1 MGDNDR
7 TGAFLDHCRYLRS
20 QHQPRHGLVMA
31 WADTLR
37 QRTTLDVLKAQH
49 ARVAL
54 VTAQHDGVVASYTLF
69 AALGG
74 PLHAKT
80 GPQRADLRSD
90 GHYRQRLDLACLI
103 PTTDGLTARF
113 AR

>member
-7 TGAFLDHCRYLRS
+7 TGAFLDHCRHLRS
-20 QHQPRHGLVMA
+20 QHRPRHGLVRA

-37 QRTTLDVLKAQH
+37 QRKTLDVLNAQH

-54 VTAQHDGVVASYTLF
+54 VTAQHDGVVASYTLL
-69 AALGG
+69 AVLGG

-103 PTTDGLTARF
+103 PTTDGLTTRF

>member
-1 MGDNDR
+1 
-7 TGAFLDHCRYLRS
+7 
-20 QHQPRHGLVMA
+20 MA

-54 VTAQHDGVVASYTLF
+54 VTAQHDGVVASYTLL

-80 GPQRADLRSD
+80 GPQRADLRSIRAGGED
-90 GHYRQRLDLACLI
+90 HR
-103 PTTDGLTARF
+103 GLF
-113 AR
+113 SGDD

>member
-54 VTAQHDGVVASYTLF
+54 VTAQHDGVVASYTLL

-90 GHYRQRLDLACLI
+90 GHYRQRLDLGV
-103 PTTDGLTARF
+103 PNPDG
-113 AR
+113 

>member
-7 TGAFLDHCRYLRS
+7 TGAFLDHCRHLRS
-20 QHQPRHGLVMA
+20 QHRPRHGLVMA

-54 VTAQHDGVVASYTLF
+54 VTAQHDGVVASYTLL

-80 GPQRADLRSD
+80 GPQRAYLRSD
-90 GHYRQRLDLACLI
+90 GHYRQRLDLGV
-103 PTTDGLTARF
+103 PNPDG
-113 AR
+113 